1 MKKTT
6 HAIFV
11 LDRSGSM
18 QSCRE
23 ATVDGFNEQ
32 LNTLSTADGK
42 VFVSCV
48 QFDNPQDVETLYQ
61 RTKIKDTPKLT
72 LDTFVPRGMTAM
84 LDGVGRAISIA
95 DDDTKSDS
103 ILIVVVSDGGEN
115 QSQAETWA
123 TIAEKIK
130 SRTAKGN
137 WTFAYIGA
145 NQDLSDISKRMNI
158 PMGNTMIYNSTPLG
172 TRSAYTASAG
182 STQMFASGAMA
193 ASVNLFSQPE
203 PDEPE
208 KTDIHS
214 KINRRAATSSGR
226 SR

>member
-18 QSCRE
+18 DSCRQ

-32 LNTLSTADGK
+32 LNTLSTAGK

-48 QFDNPQDVETLYQ
+48 QFDNPEDVEILYQ

-95 DDDTKSDS
+95 DLDTKSDS

-115 QSQAETWA
+115 MSRAETWS

-130 SRTAKGN
+130 ARTAKGN

-158 PMGNTMIYNSTPLG
+158 PMGNTMTYNSTPLG
-172 TRSAYTASAG
+172 TRAAYSASAG
-182 STQMFASGAMA
+182 GTQMFA
-193 ASVNLFSQPE
+193 ASASLGSSNLFGTPE
-203 PDEPE
+203 PEEPE
-208 KTDIHS
+208 KNDINS
-214 KINRRAATSSGR
+214 KINRRAEAASKSSR
-226 SR
+226 